1 MNRGPAADTLVWMGV
16 GQKEESAWEQGFA
29 PSTEAVAAHEPLDA
43 GQRWAMFNATTAR
56 HVVTMF
62 LSAGLAYLG
71 LSFGQWSSDVD
82 QTRLKLMTIYGLTG
96 VAMLAL
102 SWRFKRQAPPRMWSV
117 HIGGALFLVVTSTVT
132 ICYGLSGEPSDFYLY
147 VLIQVIAGAVIHS
160 RRWVIAIMIL
170 GDLGWGLTSLSVEG
184 VDWGRSIGYLAGFSV
199 VALALNHVR
208 RQTLVTVEE
217 RRLAAERASEAK
229 TEFMAN
235 LSHEIR
241 TPMNGVLGLSALML
255 DTNLDDQQ
263 TKMIMAIRE
272 SADALVGIVDEVL
285 TFSQLQK
292 GQVVLDQ
299 VPFDL
304 TAVVDGV
311 ISLMRPRAEAKGL
324 SLDADLRGFSDRR
337 FVGDAGRIRQVLLNF
352 VNNAIKF
359 TDAGSV
365 LVSAKVIRR
374 SETTR
379 VRLSVRDTG
388 IGIPEE
394 SLSRIFTRYHRNET
408 SPKSSAVGN
417 GLGLAITKQLVDLMG
432 GEVGVQ
438 SSLDQGALFWVE
450 LDLAPGREDTLRVA
464 DPGGAG
470 EVLIREGMRAL
481 VAEDNPTSRMVTEA
495 LLKKL
500 SCEVDIA
507 VDGVEALAKAKS
519 NPYDVVFMDCR
530 MPNMDGF
537 QATERIRKSGVREG
551 LPIIAL
557 TASVSEGDRIRCL
570 KAGMN
575 DTIGK
580 PVRISMLARA
590 LERWVPVSGRPSAR
604 PVSSL
609 PPPSALDL
617 EMVRR
622 LVSLDGEDDD
632 FIEEVMMGYVVQLKE
647 SMLKLGDA
655 LEAQDLDTVGLIAH
669 SIKGASKQIGAT
681 KVGEL
686 LGAIERET
694 SVDAVR
700 QLLGLVDQEVPRVDE
715 AVQALLRRS
724 RRAS

>member
-1 MNRGPAADTLVWMGV
+1 
-16 GQKEESAWEQGFA
+16 
-29 PSTEAVAAHEPLDA
+29 
-43 GQRWAMFNATTAR
+43 MFNATTAR

-71 LSFGQWSSDVD
+71 LSLGQWSSAAD
-82 QTRLKLMTIYGLTG
+82 QTHLKLMTIYGLTG

-102 SWRFKRQAPPRMWSV
+102 SWRFKRQAPPMMWSV
-117 HIGGALFLVVTSTVT
+117 RIGGALFLVVTSTVT
-132 ICYGLSGEPSDFYLY
+132 ICYALSGEPSDFYLY
-147 VLIQVIAGAVIHS
+147 VLIQVTAGAVIHS

-170 GDLGWGLTSLSVEG
+170 GDLGWGLTSLAIEG

-229 TEFMAN
+229 TVFMAN

-241 TPMNGVLGLSALML
+241 TPMNGVLGLSALLL
-255 DTNLDDQQ
+255 DTNLDAQQ

-292 GQVVLDQ
+292 GQIVLDQ
-299 VPFDL
+299 GPFDL
-304 TAVVDGV
+304 GSVVDGV

-324 SLDADLRGFSDRR
+324 RLDADLRGLGGRG

-365 LVSAKVIRR
+365 VVSAEIVGR
-374 SETTR
+374 SEATR

-394 SLSRIFTRYHRNET
+394 SLARIFTRYHRNET
-408 SPKSSAVGN
+408 GPKSSAGGN

-438 SSLDQGALFWVE
+438 SSLDEGTLFWVE

-464 DPGGAG
+464 VPGAAG
-470 EVLIREGMRAL
+470 ETPIREGMRAL

-500 SCEVDIA
+500 SCEVDLA
-507 VDGVEALAKAKS
+507 VDGVEALAMAKS
-519 NPYDVVFMDCR
+519 NEYDVVFMDCR
-530 MPNMDGF
+530 MPNLDGF
-537 QATERIRKSGVREG
+537 QATERIRNSAVRPG

-557 TASVSEGDRIRCL
+557 TASVGEADRIRCL
-570 KAGMN
+570 QAGMN

-580 PVRISMLARA
+580 PVRISMLARS
-590 LERWVPVSGRPSAR
+590 LERWVPVAGKTPAR

-647 SMLKLGDA
+647 SVLKLGDA
-655 LEAQDLDTVGLIAH
+655 LESEDLDTVRLVAH

-694 SVDAVR
+694 SPDAVK
-700 QLLGLVDQEVPRVDE
+700 QLLDLVDDEVPRVDE

>member
-1 MNRGPAADTLVWMGV
+1 MGLR
-16 GQKEESAWEQGFA
+16 QREESASVQGFV
-29 PSTEAVAAHEPLDA
+29 PSAGAVGAHEPLDG

-71 LSFGQWSSDVD
+71 LSLGQWSSDLD

-102 SWRFKRQAPPRMWSV
+102 SWRFKRQAPPVMWSV

-147 VLIQVIAGAVIHS
+147 VLIQVTAGAVIHS
-160 RRWVIAIMIL
+160 RRWLTAIMIL
-170 GDLGWGLTSLSVEG
+170 GDLGWGFTSLSVAG

-208 RQTLVTVEE
+208 RQTLVTLEE
-217 RRLAAERASEAK
+217 RRLAAERDSLAK

-241 TPMNGVLGLSALML
+241 TPMNGVLGLSALLL
-255 DTNLDDQQ
+255 DTKLDGQQ
-263 TKMIMAIRE
+263 TKMITAIRE
-272 SADALVGIVDEVL
+272 SADALVAIVDEVL

-292 GQVVLDQ
+292 GLVILDQ
-299 VPFDL
+299 SPFDL
-304 TAVVDGV
+304 GSVVDGV

-324 SLDADLRGFSDRR
+324 RLDVDLRGSSERR
-337 FVGDAGRIRQVLLNF
+337 FVGDAGRIRQVILNF

-365 LVSAKVIRR
+365 VVSAEIVGR

-379 VRLSVRDTG
+379 VRLCVRDTG
-388 IGIPEE
+388 IGMPEE
-394 SLSRIFTRYHRNET
+394 SLSRIFKRYHRNQT
-408 SPKSSAVGN
+408 SSHSSAIGT

-432 GEVGVQ
+432 GKLGVE
-438 SSLDQGALFWVE
+438 SALGKGTLFWVE
-450 LDLAPGREDTLRVA
+450 LDLAPGREDTLRVL

-500 SCEVDIA
+500 SCEVDLA
-507 VDGVEALAKAKS
+507 VDGNEALAKVTS
-519 NPYDVVFMDCR
+519 NHYDVVFMDCR

-537 QATERIRKSGVREG
+537 QAAERIRQSVGREE

-557 TASVSEGDRIRCL
+557 TASVGEEDRIRCL
-570 KAGMN
+570 EAGMN

-590 LERWVPVSGRPSAR
+590 LGRWVPVSGKPSVR
-604 PVSSL
+604 PVSTL

-632 FIEEVMMGYVVQLKE
+632 FIEDVMMGYVVQLRE

-655 LEAQDLDTVGLIAH
+655 LETDDLDTVRLIAH

-694 SVDAVR
+694 RVDALR
-700 QLLGLVDQEVPRVDE
+700 QLLGQIDDEVPRVEE